1 VKLLRRAE
9 KTQTGL
15 EPSRRS
21 WFAPLARLLQR
32 ERLDGAAWEEAEEL
46 LLSADVGVSTTRAL
60 LDRVRQRLQDGASP
74 GAGTGAGPL
83 GLLKE
88 EMRAILAAPMPAGD
102 PFSLEGASRPLVL
115 LVIGVNGVGKTTSIA
130 KLAALLREEGR
141 AVVLGAADSFRA
153 AAIEQLQAWGQ
164 RAGATVIA
172 HRMGADPGAVAY
184 DAYQA
189 ALARGADVL
198 IIDTAGRLHTKLN
211 LMEEMKKVQRVI
223 SRLEATAPHQTL
235 LVLDATVGQN
245 GLIQARAFTEAVGC
259 TGIILAKLDGT
270 ARGGIVLTICDQL
283 HLPVLFVGTGEGL
296 EDLVPFDP
304 EAFVQALFMT
314 DPKGR
319 AGPSP
324 SPPTDLGEQM

>member
-1 VKLLRRAE
+1 MRLVRRTE
-9 KTQTGL
+9 KTLTGL

-21 WFAPLARLLQR
+21 WFAPLAHLLQR

-46 LLSADVGVSTTRAL
+46 LLSADVGVSTTGAL
-60 LDRVRQRLQDGASP
+60 LDRVRQRLQDGE
-74 GAGTGAGPL
+74 GAGVGPL
-83 GLLKE
+83 ELLKE
-88 EMRAILAAPMPAGD
+88 EMCAILAAPMPAGD
-102 PFSLEGASRPLVL
+102 PFSLDGVSRPLVL
-115 LVIGVNGVGKTTSIA
+115 LVMGVNGVGKTTSIA
-130 KLAALLREEGR
+130 KLAALLREEGH
-141 AVVLGAADSFRA
+141 AVVLGAVDTFRA

-184 DAYQA
+184 DAFQA

-198 IIDTAGRLHTKLN
+198 IIDTAGRLHTKFN

-283 HLPVLFVGTGEGL
+283 HVPVLFVGTGEGL
-296 EDLVPFDP
+296 EDLAPFDP
-304 EAFVQALFMT
+304 EAFVEALFAL
-314 DPKGR
+314 DKQEGL
-319 AGPSP
+319 S
-324 SPPTDLGEQM
+324 